1 MFIRYYEMMEGRILL
16 ETGTLIKDLI
26 IEGKKAYEKIMQLTD
41 SALTDTPEVLK
52 KIIKLYARV
61 EAIKRELVFYS
72 DPVSL
77 YRVFLH
83 T

>member
-1 MFIRYYEMMEGRILL
+1 MFIRYYEMMEGKVLL

>member
-52 KIIKLYARV
+52 KIIKLYSRV

>member
-1 MFIRYYEMMEGRILL
+1 MFIRYYEMMEGTILL

-26 IEGKKAYEKIMQLTD
+26 IEGKKAYEKIMQLAD

-52 KIIKLYARV
+52 KIIKLYSRV

>member
-1 MFIRYYEMMEGRILL
+1 MFIRYYEMMEGTILL